1 MSQIN
6 TYKDLKFWQTS
17 KEVSKLVIQLTRKLP
32 SERVVWIITD
42 QVLRSSFSVGACIA
56 EGYGKYLGKEYPRF
70 LQMSLGSA
78 RETEYWLELLEE
90 TYPKFSE
97 EIKTILLL
105 NEETVKM
112 LVATLKTLRNKIHH

>member
-6 TYKDLKFWQTS
+6 TYKQLRFWQTS
-17 KEVSKLVIQLTRKLP
+17 REVSKSVIGLTRKLP
-32 SERVVWIITD
+32 NERTVWIITD
-42 QVLRSSFSVGACIA
+42 QVLRSSFSVGACIT

-90 TYPKFSE
+90 TYPTFSN
-97 EIKTILLL
+97 EIKQILSL
-105 NEETVKM
+105 NEETIKM
-112 LVATLKTLRNKIHH
+112 LIATLKTLRSKK